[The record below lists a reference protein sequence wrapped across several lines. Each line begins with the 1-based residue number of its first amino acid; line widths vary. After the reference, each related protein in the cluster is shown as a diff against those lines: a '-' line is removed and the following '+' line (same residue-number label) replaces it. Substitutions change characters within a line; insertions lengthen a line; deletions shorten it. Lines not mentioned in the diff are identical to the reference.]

1 MGIFGKLFGG
11 HNDQQMASTT
21 PTSTSVP
28 NSTGGTDGLL
38 NLTKGGILDLNKYS
52 TSLSK
57 VRAAAGWQV
66 NLSVGSNYDLD
77 LCAYLMSNGRVSG
90 VVYYGQKRGHGLFLD
105 GDNLTGSTGQNDDEN
120 IYVTLDQIPND
131 VNKIIFAVV
140 IYDAAN
146 RHQKFKN
153 VKNAYM
159 RLVDEV
165 NGKEICRYVLTDD
178 GGDNTAATLGA
189 LSRTSNGW
197 QFEAIGKYSKDSISS
212 LRDKLN

>member
-1 MGIFGKLFGG
+1 MGIFGNLFKGR
-11 HNDQQMASTT
+11 NDQEQVASNVPTAST
-21 PTSTSVP
+21 PVD
-28 NSTGGTDGLL
+28 TGSSEGLL

-66 NLSVGSNYDLD
+66 NRSVGSDYDLD
-77 LCAYLMSNGRVSG
+77 LCAYLMTKGRVSR
-90 VVYYGQKRGHGLFLD
+90 VVYYGKKDGPGLFLD

-120 IYVTLDQIPND
+120 IYVTLSGIPSD
-131 VNKIIFAVV
+131 VDKIVFAVV
-140 IYDAAN
+140 IYEAAS
-146 RHQKFKN
+146 RGQKFKN

-159 RLVDEV
+159 RLVDEA

-178 GGDNTAATLGA
+178 GGDNTAATLA
-189 LSRTSNGW
+189 SLSRTGSGW
-197 QFEAIGKYSKDSISS
+197 QFEAIGKYSKDTIFS